1 MIKKTEAIVLKNV
14 SFAEADLI
22 VTYLTKE
29 YGVLK
34 LFAKSP
40 KKIKSRFGSS
50 LEPLTYS
57 NIAFF
62 GKENTPLPRLIQS
75 DIIKNFQSLRE
86 DFLSFMKIND
96 MLELC
101 ITFLPEKEPNSEIFT
116 LLLTTLSR
124 LEEKHN
130 FDLYNLIYKI
140 KFLEISG
147 LLPNID
153 VCGKCG
159 NRVKGDCNGRSFSV
173 QDSSIIC
180 NSCLNNLQEQVLILS
195 NGSLNFFRSLL
206 KWDCNL
212 IKRVKAPENL
222 VRELADLINS
232 HIAHIFGLKLVPY
245 KTPTDPKS
253 HLATYCL
260 T

>member
-14 SFAEADLI
+14 SFADADLI

-57 NIAFF
+57 NIAFL
-62 GKENTPLPRLIQS
+62 GKENTSLPRLIQS
-75 DIIKNFQSLRE
+75 DIIINFQSLRE
-86 DFLSFMKIND
+86 DFSSLMKINE

-101 ITFLPEKEPNSEIFT
+101 TIFLPERVPNGEIFT
-116 LLLTTLSR
+116 LLLTTLLR
-124 LEEKHN
+124 LEEKYN
-130 FDLYNLIYKI
+130 VDLYNLIYKI

-147 LLPNID
+147 FLPNIE

-159 NRVKGDCNGRSFSV
+159 NRVKGDFKTQSFLV
-173 QDSSIIC
+173 KDSSIIC
-180 NSCLNNLQEQVLILS
+180 DSCLNNSQEQVLILS
-195 NGSLNFFRSLL
+195 NGTLKFFKSLL
-206 KWDCNL
+206 KWDYTL
-212 IKRVKAPENL
+212 IKRVKASENL
-222 VRELADLINS
+222 MRELTDLINS
-232 HIAHIFGLKLVPY
+232 HIAYIFGLKLFTP
-245 KTPTDPKS
+245 KTTADPKS
-253 HLATYCL
+253 HLVA
-260 T
+260 